1 MSLEEN
7 IFMARVAEQ
16 SERFDDMVTYLIN
29 VVQAKSEDF
38 TTEERNLLSVGFKN
52 QIGSKRTAIRT
63 ISAIEQNPKYSKFN
77 ESLAVYKKKIEG
89 ELYAQCMNIVDQVK
103 DTCLQV
109 ATVDETK
116 AFFYKMIGD
125 YYRYV
130 AECASEETMQVVKD
144 GALTNYNL
152 AHTSCESLNAC
163 SPIRLG
169 LALNFSVFHYEVM
182 GNRKKAC
189 ELGEQALS
197 DALEKIDDVDEETFR
212 DAKSI
217 IELLKENLSLW
228 KEEEEQ
234 NAVEDLW
241 ATPLGL
247 SAESIIDVI

>member
-16 SERFDDMVTYLIN
+16 AERFDDMVTYLQE
-29 VVQAKSEDF
+29 VVKNKNDDF

-63 ISAIEQNPKYSKFN
+63 ISAIEQNPKYQKFN
-77 ESLAVYKKKIEG
+77 DGLSSYKKKIEG
-89 ELYAQCMNIVDQVK
+89 ELYDQCISIVDIVKNQCMK
-103 DTCLQV
+103 V
-109 ATVDETK
+109 ASTDETK

-130 AECASEETMQVVKD
+130 AECAQADKLDTVKN
-144 GALTNYNL
+144 GALENYTL
-152 AHTSCESLNAC
+152 AGQTSESLNAC
-163 SPIRLG
+163 NPIRLG

-182 GNRKKAC
+182 NNHKTAC
-189 ELGEQALS
+189 ELGEKALS

-234 NAVEDLW
+234 NAVEDL
-241 ATPLGL
+241 
-247 SAESIIDVI
+247 

>member
-16 SERFDDMVTYLIN
+16 AERFDDMVTYLQA
-29 VVQAKSEDF
+29 VVKSKSEDF

-77 ESLAVYKKKIEG
+77 EGLSTYKKKIEQ
-89 ELYAQCMNIVDQVK
+89 ELYNQCISIVDIVK
-103 DTCLQV
+103 GSCMGV
-109 ATVDETK
+109 AATDETK

-130 AECASEETMQVVKD
+130 AECAQGDQLDTVKS
-144 GALTNYNL
+144 GALENYKL
-152 AHTSCESLNAC
+152 AQSSSESLNAC
-163 SPIRLG
+163 NPIRLG

-182 GNRKKAC
+182 NQHKQAC
-189 ELGEQALS
+189 ELGEAALS

-234 NAVEDLW
+234 NAVEDL
-241 ATPLGL
+241 
-247 SAESIIDVI
+247 